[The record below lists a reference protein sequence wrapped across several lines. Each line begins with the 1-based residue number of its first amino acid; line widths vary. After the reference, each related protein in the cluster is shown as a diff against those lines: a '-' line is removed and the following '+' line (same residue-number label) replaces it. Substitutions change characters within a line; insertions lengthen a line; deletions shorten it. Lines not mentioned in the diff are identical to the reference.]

1 MNMEIKKVEIRDEY
15 ITLGQFLKIA
25 DLISSG
31 GEAKSYLLSKN
42 VLINNNLD
50 NRRGRKLYKGDKI
63 EIDHQIYE
71 IC

>member
-1 MNMEIKKVEIRDEY
+1 MEIKKVEIRDEY
-15 ITLGQFLKIA
+15 ITLGQFLKIV

-42 VLINNNLD
+42 VLINNILD
-50 NRRGRKLYKGDKI
+50 NRRGKKIYKGDEI
-63 EIDHQIYE
+63 EIDHQIYK

>member
-1 MNMEIKKVEIRDEY
+1 MSIKKVEIRDEY
-15 ITLGQFLKIA
+15 ITLGQFLKIV

-31 GEAKSYLLSKN
+31 GEAKSFLLTKN
-42 VLINNNLD
+42 VIINNNLD
-50 NRRGRKLYKGDKI
+50 NRRGRKLYKGDQI